1 MAQHNARE
9 VKTVRNVTGY
19 VHRPGRMRGQR
30 WLTGYQATNP
40 WETPPIIERAAIH
53 FRNLFPI

>member
-1 MAQHNARE
+1 
-9 VKTVRNVTGY
+9 